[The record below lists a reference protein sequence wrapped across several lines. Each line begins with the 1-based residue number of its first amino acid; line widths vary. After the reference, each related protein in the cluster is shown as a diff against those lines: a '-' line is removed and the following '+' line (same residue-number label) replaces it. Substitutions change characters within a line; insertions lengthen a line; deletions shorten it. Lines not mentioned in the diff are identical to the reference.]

1 MAVAVSI
8 SGGRA
13 HDAVC
18 GEEDS
23 LSVQQSSVNEF
34 VTELGEALRG

>member
-13 HDAVC
+13 HDAIC

-23 LSVQQSSVNEF
+23 LSVQLSPVNEF
-34 VTELGEALRG
+34 VTELRVDLRG